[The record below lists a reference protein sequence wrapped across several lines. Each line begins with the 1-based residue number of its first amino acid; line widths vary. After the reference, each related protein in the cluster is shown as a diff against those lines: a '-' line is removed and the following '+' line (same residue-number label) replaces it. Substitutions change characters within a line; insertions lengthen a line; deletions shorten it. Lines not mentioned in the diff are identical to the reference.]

1 MWVTLTLHTLSEP
14 LPRPQLHA
22 CNKSMHAEEIFWD
35 CQTFVSWLNKVRT
48 EETKYRLHT
57 FQKGAWNRERQRE
70 RDAEPHTNKAKKNK
84 KKYKKT
90 LFSGWLIW
98 CITVAMWTRLPS
110 TSLHLKCTYSHQ
122 ITRNSIRLW
131 SKLL

>member
-84 KKYKKT
+84 KKYKKN
-90 LFSGWLIW
+90 FIQRLINMVHN
-98 CITVAMWTRLPS
+98 CGHVN
-110 TSLHLKCTYSHQ
+110 TSSLNFPAPELHLLSSNHEE
-122 ITRNSIRLW
+122 
-131 SKLL
+131 